1 MEHLYK
7 QINDD
12 PEFHALQAR
21 RSRFSWTLAVIMHSV
36 YYAFILVIAFKPSL
50 FAIPLGPD
58 STVTWGIVAG
68 LFVIGVSFLLTGI
81 YVYRANGEFDRE
93 TAAVLERVNHSS

>member
-7 QINDD
+7 KINQN
-12 PEFHALQAR
+12 PAFHALQKK
-21 RSRFSWTLAVIMHSV
+21 RSKFSWTLAALMLSS

-50 FAIPLGPD
+50 FAIPVSPD

-68 LFVIGVSFLLTGI
+68 LAVITVSFILTGV

-93 TAAVLERVNHSS
+93 TAEILRQAHNV